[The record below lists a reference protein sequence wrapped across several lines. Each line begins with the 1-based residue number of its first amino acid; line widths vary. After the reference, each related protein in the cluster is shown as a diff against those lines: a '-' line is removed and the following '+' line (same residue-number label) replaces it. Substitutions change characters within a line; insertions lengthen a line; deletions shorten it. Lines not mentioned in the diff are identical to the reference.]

1 MYFDKETRE
10 DYNLKG
16 ERMKISEKLN
26 ARRFERYWEKKGRK
40 DMFTWVHRYLRLH
53 IELLDDSVYQEIYDY
68 YRNTL
73 IEYVKK
79 DIGDKKIDNE
89 KLGELVDTL
98 ANIINKDHADVVNKY
113 KVLVDEIYDFWKRY
127 PNMPKDIHI

>member
-1 MYFDKETRE
+1 
-10 DYNLKG
+10 
-16 ERMKISEKLN
+16 MKISEKLN

-113 KVLVDEIYDFWKRY
+113 KVVVDEIYDFWKRY
-127 PNMPKDIHI
+127 PNIPKDIHI